1 MIIKEFGKENE
12 KVIMLLHGGG
22 LSWWCFKDV
31 AMLLKAEYHIV
42 IPILNGHSDS
52 DRSFTGIEDNAQ
64 EIIDFIN
71 QNYGGKIFMLAGLS
85 LGGQILLEI
94 LSNKP
99 DICSY
104 AIVESALV
112 YPMKTTYKLI
122 EPAYKLCY
130 NLIKKRWFSKLQFD
144 SLKIKEKLFGDY
156 YIDTCKISKADL
168 IAILKSNSDYSL
180 KHTISNTN
188 ARVLVIAGDKERKI
202 MISSARKIHNA
213 IPKSELKLLKGY
225 THGELSINRAEEYVQ
240 IINDLSKKGEH

>member
-1 MIIKEFGKENE
+1 MVIKEFGKENE
-12 KVIMLLHGGG
+12 KIIMLLHGGG

-31 AMLLKAEYHIV
+31 ATLLNSEYHIV
-42 IPILNGHSDS
+42 IPILDGHSDS

-94 LSNKP
+94 LSAQP

-122 EPAYKLCY
+122 EPTYKLCY
-130 NLIKKRWFSKLQFD
+130 KLIKKRWFSKLQFN
-144 SLKIKEKLFGDY
+144 SLKIKKDLFEAY
-156 YIDTCKISKADL
+156 YTDTCKISKADL

-202 MISSARKIHNA
+202 MINSAKKIHSC
-213 IPKSELKLLKGY
+213 IPESELKLLKGY